1 MRRETP
7 SILLKSKKE
16 EWLNVFFVVS
26 PITAMIFRMMI
37 DKYQIKTENILLIS
51 FRNSDLSM
59 FKNESLK
66 IKPKKIDRYLEKL
79 FFYSPSGYK
88 ILKKIKS
95 YNKKFLLYATS
106 SYREVNWVL
115 NSKSCMGH
123 LYIEEGQAS
132 YMDWIPYDF
141 NNLSIITKIK
151 NNFKNKLNKIDGIG
165 YFYRDDA
172 HAFIG
177 ISINSF
183 PSIKSSKKFLVTNFN
198 DLKKYYRPLYKG
210 VNNIGLTCADRRIS
224 KKDWKDMFETLAK
237 EMNYKGV
244 IKLHPSFNVPESKSK
259 EIRSLFESMN
269 FKNLTLSPNNCIVEL
284 EMFYEKKQIYGPQS
298 SVSIYS
304 KVFGSN
310 FKNINLY

>member
-79 FFYSPSGYK
+79 FYSPSGYK
-88 ILKKIKS
+88 ILKKLKVIIKNFC
-95 YNKKFLLYATS
+95 YTQHHLI
-106 SYREVNWVL
+106 EVNWVL

-141 NNLSIITKIK
+141 NNLSIIT
-151 NNFKNKLNKIDGIG
+151 D
-165 YFYRDDA
+165 
-172 HAFIG
+172 
-177 ISINSF
+177 
-183 PSIKSSKKFLVTNFN
+183 
-198 DLKKYYRPLYKG
+198 
-210 VNNIGLTCADRRIS
+210 
-224 KKDWKDMFETLAK
+224 
-237 EMNYKGV
+237 
-244 IKLHPSFNVPESKSK
+244 
-259 EIRSLFESMN
+259 
-269 FKNLTLSPNNCIVEL
+269 
-284 EMFYEKKQIYGPQS
+284 
-298 SVSIYS
+298 
-304 KVFGSN
+304 
-310 FKNINLY
+310 